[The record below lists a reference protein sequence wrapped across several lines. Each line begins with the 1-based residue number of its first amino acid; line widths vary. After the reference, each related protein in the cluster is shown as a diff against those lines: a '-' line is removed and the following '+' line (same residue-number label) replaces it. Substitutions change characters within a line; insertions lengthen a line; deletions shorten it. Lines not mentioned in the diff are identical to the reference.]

1 MLQPFWA
8 ALVAI
13 LFLAGELARADVVE
27 PWQVRVIDGD
37 TIALNG
43 KTIHLVGFIAP
54 ETRDAQCKAERDLG
68 DKAARRMRDLILAGG
83 LDYSPVICPC
93 PAATLGKWFCNFG
106 RTCGTLKT
114 NGLDVGD
121 FLVDE
126 GMAARYAC
134 GWPRS
139 PKRFKLCCEVHLP

>member
-1 MLQPFWA
+1 MLQPFLA
-8 ALVAI
+8 VLVAI
-13 LFLAGELARADVVE
+13 FFLAGELARADVIE

-68 DKAARRMRDLILAGG
+68 DKAARRMRDLILAGR

-114 NGLDVGD
+114 NGRDVGD
-121 FLVDE
+121 ILVEE
-126 GMAARYAC
+126 GLAATYAC
-134 GWPRS
+134 GRAGC
-139 PKRFKLCCEVHLP
+139 PKTTRLWCGQR